1 MQRNIES
8 QASDSQDGKEES
20 MGEFSAKARD
30 IQYTLRS
37 AVNKIYKNLII
48 DDFMAKNFSNTLKR
62 IQQTKNCNVL

>member
-48 DDFMAKNFSNTLKR
+48 DDFMAKNFF
-62 IQQTKNCNVL
+62 

>member
-8 QASDSQDGKEES
+8 QASDSQHSKVES

-37 AVNKIYKNLII
+37 SVNKIYKN
-48 DDFMAKNFSNTLKR
+48 
-62 IQQTKNCNVL
+62 

>member
-8 QASDSQDGKEES
+8 QASDSQDSEEES

-37 AVNKIYKNLII
+37 SVNKMYKN
-48 DDFMAKNFSNTLKR
+48 
-62 IQQTKNCNVL
+62 

>member
-37 AVNKIYKNLII
+37 SVNELYKNQII
-48 DDFMAKNFSNTLKR
+48 NDFIPKNFSNTLKR